1 MKYYLVFFG
10 TFLCVFRIHAQEIG
24 SNLCKISYDVTHST
38 YGSSD
43 TIEGVDVYVKKSGAL
58 IFEWPNMVGPVYIFK
73 KDSVVSIDC
82 TGSMVS
88 TTCDS
93 LDFFRYR
100 FATVL
105 VDLRTCSIEKH
116 LNRMDYLPGTP
127 EKLCAIYQPNL
138 LKYRSGKRVRKEC
151 PKFNY
156 ARLYSYQLMYAA
168 VMGSVE
174 AKCLFQRIKK
184 DYRLFD
190 QGLDAVE
197 YRMNT
202 KIIQQLS
209 PIGDV
214 KCQDGM

>member
-1 MKYYLVFFG
+1 ML
-10 TFLCVFRIHAQEIG
+10 AQEIG
-24 SNLCKISYDVTHST
+24 SNLCKIYYDVPLST

-43 TIEGVDVYVKKSGAL
+43 TIEGVDVYVEKNGVPV
-58 IFEWPNMVGPVYIFK
+58 FEWPNMVGPAYIFK

-82 TGSMVS
+82 TGRMVS
-88 TTCDS
+88 TICDS
-93 LDFFRYR
+93 LDFFQYR

-105 VDLRTCSIEKH
+105 VDLRTCSIKKY
-116 LNRMDYLPGTP
+116 LNSMDYLPSTP
-127 EKLCAIYQPNL
+127 EKLCAMYPSNL
-138 LKYRSGKRVRKEC
+138 FKYRSGKRVREEC

-168 VMGSVE
+168 VIGSVE

-197 YRMNT
+197 YRMNM

-209 PIGDV
+209 SIGNV
-214 KCQDGM
+214 KCQDRK